1 MDFKRTFNSTT
12 NYGRRNVAVA
22 TLGTVASFIL
32 YKKFAGGKVRNQMF
46 SSIINDITIK
56 NIGYHNLF
64 ANVLM
69 YAYVSLVYLLVMV
82 LP

>member
-46 SSIINDITIK
+46 LSIINYIPIK
-56 NIGYHNLF
+56 NNFYHKVF

-69 YAYVSLVYLLVMV
+69 YGYVSLV
-82 LP
+82 